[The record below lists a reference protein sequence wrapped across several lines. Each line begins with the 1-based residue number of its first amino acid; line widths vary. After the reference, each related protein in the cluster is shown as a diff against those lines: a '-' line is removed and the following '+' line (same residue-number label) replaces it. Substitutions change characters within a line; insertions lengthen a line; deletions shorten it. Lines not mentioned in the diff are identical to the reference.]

1 MYIAAFIYK
10 PGERH
15 DEFQRLTDLIDALA
29 ARLPGYVG
37 AESWR
42 SADGGLIN
50 ASYYWRDEASIRAFA
65 SHPTHLEAKRLYRRW
80 YGGYHVVISKV
91 ERAYGDGT
99 IGHLVPA
106 DRHGHANA

>member
-10 PGERH
+10 PGERD

-50 ASYYWRDEASIRAFA
+50 ASYYWRDATGRASCRG
-65 SHPTHLEAKRLYRRW
+65 R
-80 YGGYHVVISKV
+80 V
-91 ERAYGDGT
+91 
-99 IGHLVPA
+99 
-106 DRHGHANA
+106 

>member
-10 PGERH
+10 PGERD
-15 DEFQRLTDLIDALA
+15 DEFQRLTNLIDALA

-50 ASYYWRDEASIRAFA
+50 ATTR
-65 SHPTHLEAKRLYRRW
+65 PTWKPSAYTAA
-80 YGGYHVVISKV
+80 GTAVI
-91 ERAYGDGT
+91 T
-99 IGHLVPA
+99 W
-106 DRHGHANA
+106 

>member
-10 PGERH
+10 PGERD
-15 DEFQRLTDLIDALA
+15 DEFQRLTNLIDALA

-65 SHPTHLEAKRLYRRW
+65 
-80 YGGYHVVISKV
+80 
-91 ERAYGDGT
+91 
-99 IGHLVPA
+99 
-106 DRHGHANA
+106 